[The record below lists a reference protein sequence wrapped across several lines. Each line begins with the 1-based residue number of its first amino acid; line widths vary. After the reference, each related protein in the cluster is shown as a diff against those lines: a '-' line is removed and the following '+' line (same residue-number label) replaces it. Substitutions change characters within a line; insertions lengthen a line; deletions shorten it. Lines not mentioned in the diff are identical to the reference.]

1 MRQQDQQTKEGKN
14 MVKYR
19 VEYHKGGTM
28 LAKTACTA
36 EEKFLVGDYFEGKPY
51 GPVPDAIA
59 KCLPYNTRAS
69 FWRAANG
76 WYVESPFP
84 HWRFD
89 LTRKRDGAPMGTVF
103 ATVEK

>member
-1 MRQQDQQTKEGKN
+1 

-19 VEYHKGGTM
+19 VEYRVGGVM
-28 LAKTACTA
+28 LKKAIMVG
-36 EEKFLVGDYFEGKPY
+36 EEKGFVGDYIGGKPY

-59 KCLPYNTRAS
+59 AFLPYHARAA

-76 WYVESPFP
+76 WHTESPFP

-89 LTRKRDGAPMGTVF
+89 LWRKRDGVPMGSVF
-103 ATVEK
+103 ATIETESV